1 MVQKYLLAGIWFP
14 ITFVLLILNLSLLAS
29 LSHASKQESYHAAY
43 QTSQITAPS
52 YGSEQVL
59 GATIEAGDARALVLQ
74 KFLTKQGSPL
84 AEYANY
90 IVERAQNYNIDYRIV
105 PAIAMCEST
114 GGKRIPS
121 KDSFNAWGISVETG
135 ETSGAKFTNWMT
147 AIEWVTKY
155 MYEKY
160 YNRGI
165 SNLEDIGAI
174 YAPPSVLNGNSWAN
188 CVDFFIRE
196 IQ

>member
-1 MVQKYLLAGIWFP
+1 MVQKYLLAVIWFP

-29 LSHASKQESYHAAY
+29 LSHASNQESYHAAY

-74 KFLTKQGSPL
+74 KFLTRQGSPL

-90 IVERAQNYNIDYRIV
+90 IVERAENYNIDYRVV

-135 ETSGAKFTNWMT
+135 ELSGAKFTNWMT
-147 AIEWVTKY
+147 GIEWVTKY

-165 SNLEDIGAI
+165 SSLEDIGAI
-174 YAPPSVLNGNSWAN
+174 YAPPSVFNGNSWAN
-188 CVDFFIRE
+188 CVSFFINQ

>member
-1 MVQKYLLAGIWFP
+1 MWFP
-14 ITFVLLILNLSLLAS
+14 VTLVLLIINLSLLS
-29 LSHASKQESYHAAY
+29 QLSKKGDTYAYKPVVLPAVAA
-43 QTSQITAPS
+43 TS
-52 YGSEQVL
+52 GSEQVL
-59 GATIEAGDARALVLQ
+59 GASIQAADARALVLGN
-74 KFLTKQGSPL
+74 FLERHNSPL
-84 AEYANY
+84 APYAEY
-90 IVERAQNYNIDYRIV
+90 IVSRAEHYNIDYRVV

-121 KDSFNAWGISVETG
+121 SDSYNAWGISVETG
-135 ETSGAKFTNWMT
+135 ETSGAVFKNWMH

-165 SNLEDIGAI
+165 QDLVDIGAI
-174 YAPPSVLNGNSWAN
+174 YAPPSVANGNSWAN
-188 CVDFFIRE
+188 CVSFFINE